1 MTMYRDNHSVY
12 HGRRRLLLFLFLVAL
27 CLLLARAFQL
37 QVLEHNFLQ
46 AKAEQRHYTHIN
58 LPARRGMITDR
69 HGKVLAVSTPIGK
82 VWYQPNQDSAL
93 SAEQKT
99 YLQGILN
106 IGSSNIDLAEK
117 TGSRKYLSR
126 VVPYDLLEEITTA
139 NLPGVGMDRA
149 HRRYYPQKDIFAHVL
164 GYTNYEDQGQE
175 GLEMAYEEYL
185 AGHPGKRKVLRDRR
199 NNVLEHVSQVEE
211 MRPGQSLRLSL
222 DERIQYLAYDELKQ
236 AVDYYQ
242 ASSGSVVVL
251 DVVTGE
257 VLAMASQPSFN
268 PNDGSSKKP
277 ERVRNRAVMD
287 SFEPG
292 STFKPFTIAAALESG
307 LYSRNSIID
316 TSPGS
321 FKIGQ
326 NTIKDPRN
334 YGPISFASL
343 LSHSSNVGASKVSMT
358 IPKESFWGLL
368 SDIGFG
374 RSTDSGFPS
383 EANGD
388 LLELSEW
395 YPMNRAS
402 ISFGYAVSVTPL
414 QLAQGYAVIAANGLR
429 KPITFVARD
438 EIPQGVQV
446 ISAENAKYIREMM
459 QDVVSPE
466 STGYKAAVEGYR
478 VSGKTG
484 TSRKVINRLYSD
496 QHHVVTFAGMAP
508 ANSPRLV
515 TVVMIDDPKTDT
527 ATGGDIAA
535 PVFSRIMRSS
545 LRLLNVQP
553 AEEEM
558 QDGYVNSLPEL
569 SL

>member
-12 HGRRRLLLFLFLVAL
+12 HGRRRLLLFLFIVAL

-37 QVLEHNFLQ
+37 QVLEHDFLQ

-82 VWYQPNQDSAL
+82 VWYQPDQDSTL

-106 IGSSNIDLAEK
+106 IGSSNIELAEK

-126 VVPYDLLEEITTA
+126 VVPYDLLDEITAA
-139 NLPGVGMDRA
+139 NLPGIGMDRA

-164 GYTNYEDQGQE
+164 GYTNFEDQGQE

-185 AGHPGKRKVLRDRR
+185 AGHSGKRKVLRDRR
-199 NNVLEHVSQVEE
+199 NNVLEHVSQVTE

-251 DVVTGE
+251 DVQTGE

-268 PNDGSSKKP
+268 PNDGSTKVP

-307 LYSRNSIID
+307 LYSSNSIID

-321 FKIGQ
+321 YKIGQ
-326 NTIKDPRN
+326 NTITDPRD
-334 YGPISFASL
+334 YGSISFASL
-343 LSHSSNVGASKVSMT
+343 LSHSSNVGASKVSMA
-358 IPKESFWGLL
+358 IPKESFRGLL
-368 SDIGFG
+368 TEMGFG

-383 EANGD
+383 EAKGK
-388 LLELSEW
+388 LLELSQW

-402 ISFGYAVSVTPL
+402 ISFGYAVRVTPL
-414 QLAQGYAVIAANGLR
+414 QLAQGYAVIAANGVR

-446 ISAENAKYIREMM
+446 ISPENAKYIREMM

-535 PVFSRIMRSS
+535 PVFSKIMRSS
-545 LRLLNVQP
+545 LRLLNVKP
-553 AEEEM
+553 EEEEM
-558 QDGYVNSLPEL
+558 TDGYVNSLPEFRL
-569 SL
+569 